1 MNQTEP
7 IQVWVSP
14 AIRQLFADVAR
25 QDGLALADFIVVAA
39 VDRAG
44 ARVFETDRII
54 LSEDQWADLLEI
66 LGRPSP
72 EQEERRMTA
81 AYYDAIAY
89 FESLGADPTPEDH
102 EWAARVSGVS
112 GLQRRNR
119 VRNPPKRSAQQTNY
133 VQELEV
139 IIARMKSEGVTEP
152 DDETKQE
159 IVRLFASD
167 EEE

>member
-1 MNQTEP
+1 MNRTEQ
-7 IQVWVSP
+7 IQLWVSP
-14 AIRQLFADVAR
+14 AIRQLLADVAR
-25 QDGLALADFIVVAA
+25 QDGMALADFVVLAA

-72 EQEERRMTA
+72 EQEERRLTV
-81 AYYDAIAY
+81 AYDDAIAR

-119 VRNPPKRSAQQTNY
+119 IRNPPERPPQQTRY
-133 VQELEV
+133 VQELEK

>member
-1 MNQTEP
+1 M
-7 IQVWVSP
+7 
-14 AIRQLFADVAR
+14 
-25 QDGLALADFIVVAA
+25 ALADFIMVAA
-39 VDRAG
+39 ADRAG
-44 ARVFETDRII
+44 ARVFEDDRII
-54 LSEDQWADLLEI
+54 LTEDQWADLLEI

-72 EQEERRMTA
+72 EQEERRMAA
-81 AYYDAIAY
+81 AYEDVIAY

-102 EWAARVSGVS
+102 EWAARVSGSVS

-119 VRNPPKRSAQQTNY
+119 IVNPPKRPTQQTNY
-133 VQELEV
+133 IEELEA

-152 DDETKQE
+152 DDETKAA